1 MAKTGP
7 TGPLAKQCESGARM
21 REAGWYV
28 VQVQAGQEHKLC
40 VLMRAACENETFN
53 DGSPLLEEAFSPT
66 YRTRAKWG
74 GEWRDVERA
83 FLPGYVVAVT
93 RDPAA
98 LIVRLR
104 HIPEFTRLLT
114 AGETFMPL
122 TTDERTWL
130 DEFTG
135 KGERAIPMSF
145 GYREGGRVVVTVG
158 PLRGREALIE
168 RINRKKCLAYLSVE
182 VAGKRITTKVGLG
195 LLPKE
200 TMMSEQAGQP
210 S

>member
-1 MAKTGP
+1 
-7 TGPLAKQCESGARM
+7 M

-28 VQVQAGQEHKLC
+28 VQVMAGQERKVC
-40 VLMRAACENETFN
+40 TLMRAVCEAVHTK
-53 DGSPLLEEAFSPT
+53 DDAPLLDEAFSPT

-93 RDPAA
+93 PDPAA
-98 LIVRLR
+98 LVVRLR
-104 HIPEFTRLLT
+104 RVPEFTRLLS

-122 TTDERTWL
+122 TDAERTWL

-145 GYREGGRVVVTVG
+145 GYREGDSVVVTVG
-158 PLRGREALIE
+158 PLRGREALVT
-168 RINRKKCLAYLSVE
+168 RVNRKKCLAYLEIE
-182 VAGKRITTKVGLG
+182 VGGKRITTKVGLG
-195 LLPKE
+195 VLPK
-200 TMMSEQAGQP
+200 SLALEQAEN
-210 S
+210 